1 MIIVNLSGIQQLVC
15 ALFYSKVSSSKIQ
28 QQSNKDKLLSTDS
41 TKQESRDVLLS
52 STVTNYDVLLSST
65 VANYHDVSSNTVINH
80 HDLSS
85 STVTNY
91 TESSFFVTNYHDD
104 ASIALEDVSAA
115 STTGVV
121 CKYRLHETCDS
132 CISSKTSAGKGFFQY
147 CQKNQYC
154 YELYQNYTSLC
165 QAQCSGSTIST
176 THDECADFQRVQ
188 AVVIVVYI
196 LLIIICPLLL
206 ILSCIY
212 ICVLRCRAL
221 LLNKIHAGNDDD
233 TPVRLIQLYSSAP
246 VNSNDGVVHPTTA
259 VRVGDTSSD
268 ENVIYAQAE
277 IDADDDD
284 DDNRNGGFKIYR
296 GYDLHTV

>member
-1 MIIVNLSGIQQLVC
+1 MNLLMVIVNLSGIQQRVC
-15 ALFYSKVSSSKIQ
+15 ALFYSKISSTKIQ
-28 QQSNKDKLLSTDS
+28 QQSNKVKLLSTDS

-52 STVTNYDVLLSST
+52 S
-65 VANYHDVSSNTVINH
+65 I
-80 HDLSS
+80 
-85 STVTNY
+85 VTNY
-91 TESSFFVTNYHDD
+91 TESSSFVTNYHDD

-121 CKYRLHETCDS
+121 CKYSLHETCDS
-132 CISSKTSAGKGFFQY
+132 CISSKTSTGKGSFQY
-147 CQKNQYC
+147 CQKNEYC
-154 YELYQNYTSLC
+154 YELNQNYTSLC
-165 QAQCSGSTIST
+165 QAQCGSSTIST
-176 THDECADFQRVQ
+176 THAECADFQSIQ
-188 AVVIVVYI
+188 TVVIVVYI

-233 TPVRLIQLYSSAP
+233 TPVRLIQLYNSAP

-284 DDNRNGGFKIYR
+284 DDDNRNGGFKIYR

>member
-1 MIIVNLSGIQQLVC
+1 MIIVNLSGIQQRVC

-52 STVTNYDVLLSST
+52 STVT
-65 VANYHDVSSNTVINH
+65 NYHDVSSNTVINH

-121 CKYRLHETCDS
+121 CKYRLHKTCDS
-132 CISSKTSAGKGFFQY
+132 CISSKTSTGKGSFQY

-259 VRVGDTSSD
+259 VRVGDTSCD

-277 IDADDDD
+277 IDADDDDDDD

>member
-1 MIIVNLSGIQQLVC
+1 MNIFIMNLLMIIVNLSGIQQRVC
-15 ALFYSKVSSSKIQ
+15 ALFYSKILSSKIQ

-41 TKQESRDVLLS
+41 TKLESRDVLLS
-52 STVTNYDVLLSST
+52 STVTNY
-65 VANYHDVSSNTVINH
+65 HDV
-80 HDLSS
+80 SS
-85 STVTNY
+85 STVTNHHALSSSTVNNY
-91 TESSFFVTNYHDD
+91 NESSSFVTNYHDD
-104 ASIALEDVSAA
+104 LSIAQQDVSAA
-115 STTGVV
+115 STTEVV

-132 CISSKTSAGKGFFQY
+132 CISSKTSAGEGSFQY
-147 CQKNQYC
+147 CQKNEHC
-154 YELYQNYTSLC
+154 YELYQNYTSVC
-165 QAQCSGSTIST
+165 QAQCGSSTISS
-176 THDECADFQRVQ
+176 THAECADFERINT
-188 AVVIVVYI
+188 VVIIVYI
-196 LLIIICPLLL
+196 LLLIICPLLL

-233 TPVRLIQLYSSAP
+233 TPVRLIQLYNSAP

-284 DDNRNGGFKIYR
+284 DDDNRNGGVKIYR

>member
-1 MIIVNLSGIQQLVC
+1 MNIFIMNLLMVIVNLSGIQQRVC
-15 ALFYSKVSSSKIQ
+15 ALFYSKISSTKIQ

-52 STVTNYDVLLSST
+52 STVTNY
-65 VANYHDVSSNTVINH
+65 
-80 HDLSS
+80 
-85 STVTNY
+85 
-91 TESSFFVTNYHDD
+91 TESSSFVTNYHDD

-121 CKYRLHETCDS
+121 CKYSLHETCDS
-132 CISSKTSAGKGFFQY
+132 CISSKTSTGKGSFQY
-147 CQKNQYC
+147 CQKNEYC
-154 YELYQNYTSLC
+154 YELNQNYTSLC
-165 QAQCSGSTIST
+165 QAQCGSSTIST
-176 THDECADFQRVQ
+176 THAECADFQRIQ
-188 AVVIVVYI
+188 TVVIVVYI

-233 TPVRLIQLYSSAP
+233 TPVRLIQLYNSAP